1 MGTLQAISTGH
12 TGEKQRA
19 AWQSDALL
27 AAAAAVL
34 SLVASWLQGAN
45 KLVQSGGDSDSLM
58 RLVQVRDLL
67 AGQGWFDLVQ
77 HRLGVGGGVE
87 MHWSRLVDAPIAGLI
102 AVMRAITG
110 SDAAAEMAVA
120 YIWPGLLLAVCLF
133 LIVRMARQVGGDAAA
148 FPAAVLAL
156 AALHFMA
163 IFAPGSFDHHN
174 LQLGLVLGVVAVL
187 TGGSGFG
194 AGVLAGALASV
205 SLAVGM
211 ETAPVVAASAAAV
224 ALAYLLRGAPERDL
238 AAGFGVGFAALA
250 LVVTVVALQP
260 AVWTSVRCD
269 AWSGAQASLA
279 VLAGL
284 GLAACTRVP
293 ALGESLPRRLAAL
306 AGLGGAIV
314 LFAAI
319 AFPACLADPYATL
332 DPMLKRLWLDWVS
345 EAQGVFSLFSQRPGE
360 AAGYLATPL
369 LALGVIVWCAVRE
382 PGFRRSAFILAP
394 VLIAAIAVSVWQ
406 VRGAIFAVPLAVVPL
421 AMLVARARET
431 AAEKPGAAPALLMAL
446 AWLVSFN
453 IVWNMGVTRVA
464 AMFAPVQVDTAASGD
479 ACYTAADF
487 NELGKLAP
495 ANVLAVS
502 NLGASILLNSDHRVF
517 AGPYHRNVEGN
528 LAVLRALTA
537 KPETARSMLAE
548 LNVGIVANCPGN
560 DETHA
565 LAAAF
570 PHSLLAGLL
579 GERAPEWLQRINAEN
594 GSPLALFR
602 FHRSPAGAKTIEIDT
617 KS

>member
-1 MGTLQAISTGH
+1 MQAISTGL

-19 AWQSDALL
+19 AWQSDSLL

-34 SLVASWLQGAN
+34 SLVADWLQGAN

-102 AVMRAITG
+102 AVMRPITG

-120 YIWPGLLLAVCLF
+120 YIWPGLLLAIGLF

-174 LQLGLVLGVVAVL
+174 LQLALMLGVVAAL
-187 TGGSGFG
+187 MSGSGFG
-194 AGVLAGALASV
+194 GGVLAGALASV

-211 ETAPVVAASAAAV
+211 ETAPVVAALAAAV
-224 ALAYLLRGAPERDL
+224 ALVYFLRGAPERDL
-238 AAGFGVGFAALA
+238 AAGFGVGFSTLALA
-250 LVVTVVALQP
+250 VIVVTLQP
-260 AVWTSVRCD
+260 GIWTSVRCD

-284 GLAACTRVP
+284 GLAAGVRVP
-293 ALGESLPRRLAAL
+293 GLGESLPRRLLAL
-306 AGLGGAIV
+306 TGLGGAIV

-345 EAQGVFSLFSQRPGE
+345 EAQGVLSLLSQRPGQ

-369 LALGVIVWCAVRE
+369 LAQSVIVWCAVRE
-382 PGFRRSAFILAP
+382 PGFRRCAFILAP

-421 AMLVARARET
+421 AMLVARARKA
-431 AAEKPGAAPALLMAL
+431 AAERPGVTPVLLMAL

-453 IVWNMGVTRVA
+453 IVWNMGVTRIA
-464 AMFAPVQVDTAASGD
+464 ATFAPIQVDTATLGD
-479 ACYTAADF
+479 ACYTSADF
-487 NELGKLAP
+487 NELGELAP

-502 NLGASILLNSDHRVF
+502 NLGASILVNSDHRVF

-528 LAVLRALTA
+528 LAVLRAFTA
-537 KPETARSMLAE
+537 EPETARPMLAE
-548 LNVGIVANCPGN
+548 LEVGIIAHCPGN
-560 DETHA
+560 DETQA

-570 PHSLLAGLL
+570 PRSLLAEMRG
-579 GERAPEWLQRINAEN
+579 GSAPEWLQPMSAPD
-594 GSPLALFR
+594 GSPLVLFR
-602 FHRSPAGAKTIEIDT
+602 FHP
-617 KS
+617 